1 MEIIPFVA
9 RTAAEAF
16 ARIQAEMGPEA
27 VVLNVRQLPVHG
39 LARLWRKPHIEVLAC
54 PPGLFHGKA
63 PLSGST
69 PPPAMAAPLP
79 SQPAMPGLG
88 RPSTDSHLDSY
99 TPASQGERV
108 WPVPGLRKSRW
119 RISSLLGTAGLSPI
133 TAQRLLDDIETRHGS
148 EPPRSLPEE
157 IVVLKETLR
166 QLWTVSGPIMRRRP
180 QILIG
185 AAGAGK
191 TTLLCKWLT
200 KLALTEGNPVRVFR
214 IDGVTANTAETLDV
228 HAEILGVPVERTVAG
243 LSNSTSEE
251 WRLVDVPGVD
261 WRDRPAIGELRR
273 ALDKFTGADVH
284 LVLNG
289 AYEVSVLLSQARAF
303 SSLPITGLMV
313 THLDEENR
321 WAKLWN
327 LVLETPLPLRFLSA
341 GPNIPG
347 EFLEATPD
355 LLNDRW
361 LGGHRP

>member
-1 MEIIPFVA
+1 MDIIPFVA

-16 ARIQAEMGPEA
+16 ARIQQEMGPEA
-27 VVLNVRQLPVHG
+27 VVLNVRQLPVSG
-39 LARLWRKPHIEVLAC
+39 FARLWRKPHIEVLAC
-54 PPGLFHGKA
+54 PPGQFQSPASKPTSDAPAAHA
-63 PLSGST
+63 NPLSTVVTSSGNH
-69 PPPAMAAPLP
+69 PHPLTTSP
-79 SQPAMPGLG
+79 FPESGIAN
-88 RPSTDSHLDSY
+88 DKN
-99 TPASQGERV
+99 
-108 WPVPGLRKSRW
+108 WPVQGLRKSKW
-119 RISSLLGTAGLSPI
+119 RISQLLSSAGLTPV
-133 TAQRLLDDIETRHGS
+133 TAQKLLDDIETHHGV
-148 EPPRSLPEE
+148 EPPRTLPEE
-157 IVVLKETLR
+157 IVVLKESLR
-166 QLWTVSGPIMRRRP
+166 QLWTVSGPIARRRP
-180 QILIG
+180 QILVG

-191 TTLLCKWLT
+191 TTVLCKWLT
-200 KLALTEGNPVRVFR
+200 KLALTEGNSVRVFR
-214 IDGVTANTAETLDV
+214 IDGVTANTAEVLDI
-228 HAEILGVPVERTVAG
+228 HSEILGVPVERSVSG

-347 EFLEATPD
+347 NLFEATPD

-361 LGGHRP
+361 LGAHRP